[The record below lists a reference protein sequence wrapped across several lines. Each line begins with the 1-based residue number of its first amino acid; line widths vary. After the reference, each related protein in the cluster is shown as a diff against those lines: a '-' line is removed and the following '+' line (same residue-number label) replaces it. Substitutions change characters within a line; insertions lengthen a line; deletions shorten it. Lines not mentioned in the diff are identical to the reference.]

1 MKKYVRYILTAA
13 AVLTAPGLAPLYAQT
28 TDTVTR
34 VPFGF
39 TVGTASLPGDTYRLE
54 KAAGH
59 TDVFLIR
66 SLHRGAIILGQPA
79 DASAADTSPRL
90 VFHKYGDRY
99 FLREVYLTGRTG
111 LSLPRTRLEVDA
123 AERLASGARPEV
135 IVVRAGG

>member
-79 DASAADTSPRL
+79 DA
-90 VFHKYGDRY
+90 
-99 FLREVYLTGRTG
+99 
-111 LSLPRTRLEVDA
+111 
-123 AERLASGARPEV
+123 RLAVGCGVVVVIARGGQ
-135 IVVRAGG
+135 RAGYEEQGEQSGLHRNASPSSG